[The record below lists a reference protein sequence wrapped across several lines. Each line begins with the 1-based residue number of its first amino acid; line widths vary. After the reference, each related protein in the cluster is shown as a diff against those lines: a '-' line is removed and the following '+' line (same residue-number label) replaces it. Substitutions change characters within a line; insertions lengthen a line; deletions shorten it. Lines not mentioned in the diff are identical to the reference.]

1 MTELC
6 GAGAKWLKA
15 ASERPICFCYPLIL
29 PVSTAIARFR
39 PLFARFHPLF
49 ARFRSLFDPSFLCP
63 QSPPFP
69 PLFLPRFLPR
79 LSPALPSVKA
89 SSWYPHPLFSRCYW
103 ICLINCVFCRSK
115 PMPSSKVPLP
125 QLKHAQLLSNRNATL
140 FCAIFTLQ
148 LQRTERWCARLPG
161 DASWTT
167 PPSSASSPLFFPAF
181 FVPLSMRR
189 LFRVT
194 RCSLCRMLRVNA

>member
-15 ASERPICFCYPLIL
+15 ASESHICFCYPLIL

-39 PLFARFHPLF
+39 PLFARFRP
-49 ARFRSLFDPSFLCP
+49 LFDPSFLCP

-69 PLFLPRFLPR
+69 PLFPRRFLPR
-79 LSPALPSVKA
+79 LSPALPSAKA

-103 ICLINCVFCRSK
+103 ICLVNCVFCRSK

-125 QLKHAQLLSNRNATL
+125 QLKHAHNPPERNPFLRDVHTAAAAYRAL
-140 FCAIFTLQ
+140 VCAFAWRRVL
-148 LQRTERWCARLPG
+148 
-161 DASWTT
+161 DD
-167 PPSSASSPLFFPAF
+167 SSVIGIIAPLFSRVFCPALDAQA
-181 FVPLSMRR
+181 VPG
-189 LFRVT
+189 
-194 RCSLCRMLRVNA
+194 NALLPVPHASC